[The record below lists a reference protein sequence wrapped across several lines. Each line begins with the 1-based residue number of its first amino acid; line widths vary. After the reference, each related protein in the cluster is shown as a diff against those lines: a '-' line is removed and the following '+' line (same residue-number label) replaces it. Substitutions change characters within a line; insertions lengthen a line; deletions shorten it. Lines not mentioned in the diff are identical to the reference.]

1 MEIVFYMEQYF
12 ARSFEKTL
20 NTSILSE
27 LMLQAL
33 RLLKFVY
40 FVTVFSCAKVTRGN
54 TLDPLLL
61 PITVARVR
69 FRNLE
74 DYKL

>member
-1 MEIVFYMEQYF
+1 MEQYF

-40 FVTVFSCAKVTRGN
+40 FVTVFFSCAKVTRGN

-74 DYKL
+74 GYKF